1 MDKNNEILQH
11 IEKYGITDK
20 DLEHKKITSIK
31 KKKKQA
37 VTRTGVKLRDRV
49 DLHGL
54 TSLEAEKVLRIS
66 VQSSRSR
73 GVRELLIIHGKGYH
87 SDVETGP
94 VLKTLVHQM
103 LEGELSRFVKSYTSA
118 MRKDGGDGATVV
130 FLE

>member
-1 MDKNNEILQH
+1 MDKNNEILRH
-11 IEKYGITDK
+11 LEKYGIFDK
-20 DLEHKKITSIK
+20 DTEHQKAASL

-37 VTRTGVKLRDRV
+37 VKASISVKRDRI

-54 TSLEAEKVLRIS
+54 TSLDAERVLRVTIES
-66 VQSSRSR
+66 CRNR

-87 SDVETGP
+87 SAAETGP
-94 VLKTLVHQM
+94 VLKTLVQQM
-103 LEGELSRFVKSYTSA
+103 LEHELNRFVKSYTPA